1 MEIALIL
8 LCVCLLV
15 ALAGTMIKLAHIKSE
30 LKRFS
35 EEVRK
40 LKNIDYEQPVKLT
53 CFDKDVV
60 DLAIAINEH
69 VDIQRALALEY
80 DQANKRLNNVI
91 SGISHDF
98 RTPLTASL
106 GYLQMV
112 QKNGSISGKD
122 KEYLDIAIKKNEY
135 LKELSDEFFELT
147 KLKNS
152 QDEITTE
159 KVNLSNLLSEC
170 LLSQYTWLE
179 KRNIT
184 PELAISDGVI
194 ITSNAHIVSR
204 ILENLFSNAEKYA
217 SKRIGVTLSD
227 ADGTVVLKVFN
238 DIDDESAIDIKRIFE
253 PFYRASSRSKEGS
266 GLGLY
271 VVKTLCDKFG
281 YQLEAQ
287 INEDK
292 SFFIEIKF
300 K

>member
-15 ALAGTMIKLAHIKSE
+15 ALAGAMIKLAHIKSE

-112 QKNGSISGKD
+112 EKNGSISGKD

-147 KLKNS
+147 KLENS

>member
-8 LCVCLLV
+8 ISVCLLV
-15 ALAGTMIKLAHIKSE
+15 VLAGAIIKLAHIKSE

-147 KLKNS
+147 KLENS

-292 SFFIEIKF
+292 TFSIEIKF

>member
-8 LCVCLLV
+8 ICVCLLV
-15 ALAGTMIKLAHIKSE
+15 VLAGAIIKLAHIKSE

-69 VDIQRALALEY
+69 VDIQRALAIEY
-80 DQANKRLNNVI
+80 DRANKRLNNVI

-112 QKNGSISGKD
+112 QKNGEISDKD

-147 KLKNS
+147 KLENS
-152 QDEITTE
+152 GEAIETE
-159 KVNLSNLLSEC
+159 KLNLSNLLSEC
-170 LLSQYTWLE
+170 ILSQYNRLE
-179 KRNIT
+179 KRSIT
-184 PELAISDGVI
+184 PELDISDGVI
-194 ITSNAHIVSR
+194 ISSNAHIVSR
-204 ILENLFSNAEKYA
+204 ILENLFSNAQKYA
-217 SKRIGVTLSD
+217 SKRIGVTLNNIE
-227 ADGTVVLKVFN
+227 GTAILKVFN
-238 DIDDESAIDIKRIFE
+238 DIADESDIDIKRVFE

-271 VVKTLCDKFG
+271 VVKTLCDKLG
-281 YQLEAQ
+281 YQLSAD

-292 SFFIEIKF
+292 TFSIEIKF
-300 K
+300 N